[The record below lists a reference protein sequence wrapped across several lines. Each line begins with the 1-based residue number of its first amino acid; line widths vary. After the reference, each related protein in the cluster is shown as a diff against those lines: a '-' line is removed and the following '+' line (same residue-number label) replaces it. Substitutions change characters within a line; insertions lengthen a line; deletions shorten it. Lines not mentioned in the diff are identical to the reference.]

1 MKSRTPLSIC
11 LALSLAAGVLLAP
24 GCGKKEDLPAVNVGL
39 IAELTG
45 SLSAFGASCKNAA
58 EMKLA
63 QIDEKGGI
71 EVGGNKYRLKLVI
84 ADSQSTPEGA
94 VAAAQSLI
102 KEDTVVA
109 LVGPNAS
116 LEAVPV
122 AAAAEATRVPMI
134 SPSSTAPR
142 TTVDPASG
150 QPKQWVFRTCFTD
163 AWQGEVLAKFADG
176 YVHAKKAAVLY
187 DPSSE
192 APRIQAELFK
202 QAFEKGGGKIVAFE
216 TFKSGDKDFSQVF
229 AKIRKAEPDVVFLPG
244 YYNDIAVQL
253 PQAKKAGLTC
263 PLLGSDNW
271 SAPDLLKVAG
281 KEAEG
286 SFYSANY
293 QPERRNEITGA
304 FVISYK
310 KRFGDAVPDD
320 VAALTYDALGLL
332 VEALGKAG
340 KPDRMAVR
348 DALAGIRTYDGVTG
362 KMTFPTGS
370 RDPVKN
376 AVMYKI
382 EGGKPSFV
390 TNIEPN

>member
-1 MKSRTPLSIC
+1 MKNRKSLSIC
-11 LALSLAAGVLLAP
+11 LVLSLAAGALLAP

-39 IAELTG
+39 ISELTG
-45 SLSAFGASCKNAA
+45 SLSAIGASCKNAA
-58 EMKLA
+58 EMKVA
-63 QIDEKGGI
+63 QIDAKGGI
-71 EVGGNKYRLKLVI
+71 DVGGTKYRLKLVI

-94 VAAAQSLI
+94 IAAAQSLI

-122 AAAAEATRVPMI
+122 AEAAEAAKVPMI
-134 SPSSTAPR
+134 SPWSTAPK
-142 TTVDPASG
+142 TTLDANTG

-192 APRIQAELFK
+192 APKSQAELFR
-202 QAFEKGGGKIVAFE
+202 QDFEKTGGRIVAFE
-216 TFKSGDKDFSQVF
+216 TFKSGDKDFAAVF
-229 AKIRKAEPDVVFLPG
+229 AKIRKAEPDVVFLSG
-244 YYNDIAVQL
+244 YYNDVALQL
-253 PQAKKAGLTC
+253 PQARKAGLTC
-263 PLLGSDNW
+263 PFLGSDNW
-271 SAPDLLKVAG
+271 SATDLLKTAG
-281 KEAEG
+281 KDAEG
-286 SFYSANY
+286 SFYCAHY
-293 QPERRNEITGA
+293 QPDRRNEMTGA

-340 KPDRMAVR
+340 KPDRKAVR

-362 KMTFPTGS
+362 KIVFPAGS
-370 RDPVKN
+370 GDPVKN
-376 AVMYKI
+376 AVMFKV

-390 TNIEPN
+390 TNIEP